1 MLLTI
6 RTFNRQVR
14 GDHHANHLNGFKPG
28 NLQVAESVR
37 TPPAAQAIV
46 DLPKS
51 VDVLIVGCGP
61 AGLTLARQLSE
72 FADIQTC
79 IVDQKSGPMLF
90 GQADGVSCRTIE
102 IMEAY
107 NCSETV
113 LKEAYW
119 LNQTAFWEPN
129 KNASDTIVLKQKVA
143 DARIGLSEFPHVV
156 LNQSRM
162 HDLLL
167 DGMRNSPAQLQPD
180 YSRRLLALTVD
191 DATSQDPNS
200 HPISATFE
208 QTE

>member
-1 MLLTI
+1 M
-6 RTFNRQVR
+6 QY
-14 GDHHANHLNGFKPG
+14 HLNGFKPG

-37 TPPAAQAIV
+37 EPAGAQPLV
-46 DLPKS
+46 DLPKE

-61 AGLTLARQLSE
+61 AGLTLARQLAE
-72 FADIQTC
+72 FAGIKTC
-79 IVDQKSGPMLF
+79 IVDQKAGPMLF

-113 LKEAYW
+113 LKESYW
-119 LNQTAFWEPN
+119 LNQTAFWEPS
-129 KNASDTIVLKQKVA
+129 KDQPETIVLKQKVA

-167 DGMRNSPAQLQPD
+167 DGMLNSPAQLQPD
-180 YSRRLLALTVD
+180 YSRSLLKIEID
-191 DATSQDPNS
+191 ESISQD
-200 HPISATFE
+200 ISLNGI
-208 QTE
+208 